1 MSDDCGKQFGPV
13 WELLLVTNPLVFQVC
28 NGTLRCCGYL
38 TSELERDR
46 GIFLWL
52 GYAEVPPGWLIWMAL
67 SVWNWETEFATW
79 IPTSFFLNFR
89 SGIMSDL
96 SWLICPL
103 IADLYVRFRNKWWC
117 APALINYTNHSFY
130 LASWEKSG
138 LYCIAAFFFFPW
150 SLFILL
156 SHSVTVIDYLE
167 PLCHLG
173 WRLIM
178 EIKLWCLL
186 DREVGMELPGFTRPN
201 FKCVYPPFR
210 DKLFLTPKDYY

>member
-13 WELLLVTNPLVFQVC
+13 WELLLVTNPPVFQVC

-79 IPTSFFLNFR
+79 IPTSFCQNFR

-138 LYCIAAFFFFPW
+138 LYCIAAFFFFPLKFVYSSVPFCDSDW
-150 SLFILL
+150 LSWALMSLRLE
-156 SHSVTVIDYLE
+156 VDY
-167 PLCHLG
+167 G
-173 WRLIM
+173 
-178 EIKLWCLL
+178 
-186 DREVGMELPGFTRPN
+186 
-201 FKCVYPPFR
+201 
-210 DKLFLTPKDYY
+210 DKAVVPSGQGGGNGAPRFHKAQL